1 MITEGVATL
10 GFGTR
15 VPSTPNPGE
24 VVIPEGTSASE
35 ITDCSFT
42 GLREAQL
49 AQIATV
55 TNAHKTLLVRK
66 RLMKD
71 TVLSITL

>member
-1 MITEGVATL
+1 MITDGVATP
-10 GFGTR
+10 GFGAR
-15 VPSTPNPGE
+15 VPSNPDPGE

-35 ITDCSFT
+35 IIDCSFT
-42 GLREAQL
+42 GLRDAQL

-66 RLMKD
+66 RLMED
-71 TVLSITL
+71 TVLSIAL